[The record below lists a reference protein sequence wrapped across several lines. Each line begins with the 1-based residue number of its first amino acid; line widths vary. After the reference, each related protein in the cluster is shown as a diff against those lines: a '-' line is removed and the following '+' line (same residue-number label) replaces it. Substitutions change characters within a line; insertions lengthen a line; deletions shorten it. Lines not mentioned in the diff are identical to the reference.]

1 VKIAKSFPFL
11 EKLTIY
17 NKKAEKNKLHEQSK
31 DDNRPLSII
40 QYPYLTK
47 LDLNDDYVEQ
57 FLLDTKTCLS
67 RKLELDVD
75 YEPVEKVTH
84 NFTRDATRIN
94 CAKLLYFFVPSEIPV
109 QQQLKDYFPHT
120 TIYSL

>member
-47 LDLNDDYVEQ
+47 LDLNDVHDDYVEQ

-75 YEPVEKVTH
+75 YEPVDRVTH

-94 CAKLLYFFVPSEIPV
+94 CAKLLYFFCA
-109 QQQLKDYFPHT
+109 F
-120 TIYSL
+120 